1 MAFEGVSWVN
11 IQHSLGSGAGDDDAE
26 HGDDRPSEL
35 WGDEWVEQKQ
45 TEREKEI
52 ELKECWYSI
61 MVDGKHRSN
70 NNIIIITA

>member
-35 WGDEWVEQKQ
+35 WGRVERDR
-45 TEREKEI
+45 ERERERERERDRVKRVLI
-52 ELKECWYSI
+52 QY
-61 MVDGKHRSN
+61 DG
-70 NNIIIITA
+70 